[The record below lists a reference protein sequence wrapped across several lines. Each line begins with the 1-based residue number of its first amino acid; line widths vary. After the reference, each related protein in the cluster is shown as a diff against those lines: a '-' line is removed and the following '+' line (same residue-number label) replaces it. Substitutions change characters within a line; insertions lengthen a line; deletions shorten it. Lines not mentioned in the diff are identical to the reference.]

1 MPAYPKR
8 TRLTGTAT
16 VYEIQGFVL
25 ANQSHDDGFVSRS
38 DLRLGDVNLNWF
50 LTFTCNFL
58 KSEKDDIGIAMN
70 GLHMLCGYKTNMTV
84 TANGGSTFASYATD
98 SAQPIRI
105 AWKNYGVATQPI
117 LTFNKISSFYHNSC
131 GNDHL
136 WGFGV
141 VTDDPSPYS
150 VTTANDY
157 VYYDYRLT

>member
-1 MPAYPKR
+1 M
-8 TRLTGTAT
+8 
-16 VYEIQGFVL
+16 
-25 ANQSHDDGFVSRS
+25 
-38 DLRLGDVNLNWF
+38 
-50 LTFTCNFL
+50 

-141 VTDDPSPYS
+141 VADDPSPYS